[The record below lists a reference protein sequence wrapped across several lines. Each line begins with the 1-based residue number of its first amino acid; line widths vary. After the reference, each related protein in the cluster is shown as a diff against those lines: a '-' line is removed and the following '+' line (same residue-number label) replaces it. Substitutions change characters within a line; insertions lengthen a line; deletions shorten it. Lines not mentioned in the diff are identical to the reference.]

1 MQNDMENNTMPNE
14 LIISENEFNAL
25 IKSQP
30 DVRYQY
36 ALKRIVDT
44 ETMWSFVDNN
54 GAFFIQSYGNER
66 LFQIWS
72 SKEYAHAFCVKDW
85 SNWKIEA
92 ISLDTFENSIID
104 FICKEELSINVFPT
118 GQEVLSKVVG
128 LNQFAEDL
136 SHALEDYK

>member
-1 MQNDMENNTMPNE
+1 MEHNTMPNE

-44 ETMWSFVDNN
+44 ETIWSIVDNN
-54 GAFFIQSYGNER
+54 GAFFIPSYGNER
-66 LFQIWS
+66 LFPIWS

-104 FICKEELSINVFPT
+104 FICKEELSINVFSNRARSI
-118 GQEVLSKVVG
+118 G
-128 LNQFAEDL
+128 
-136 SHALEDYK
+136 

>member
-54 GAFFIQSYGNER
+54 GAFFYS
-66 LFQIWS
+66 
-72 SKEYAHAFCVKDW
+72 
-85 SNWKIEA
+85 
-92 ISLDTFENSIID
+92 
-104 FICKEELSINVFPT
+104 
-118 GQEVLSKVVG
+118 VLW
-128 LNQFAEDL
+128 
-136 SHALEDYK
+136 

>member
-1 MQNDMENNTMPNE
+1 MENNTIPNE
-14 LIISENEFNAL
+14 VIISEKEFNAL

-36 ALKRIVDT
+36 ALKRIADT
-44 ETMWSFVDNN
+44 ETMWSIVDSN
-54 GAFFIQSYGNER
+54 GAFLIQSYANER
-66 LFQIWS
+66 LLPIWS
-72 SKEYAHAFCVKDW
+72 SKEYAHAFCVRGW
-85 SNWKIEA
+85 SNYKIKA

-104 FICKEELSINVFPT
+104 FICKEGLSINVFPT
-118 GQEVLSKVVG
+118 GQEVLGKVVG

>member
-1 MQNDMENNTMPNE
+1 MPNE

-44 ETMWSFVDNN
+44 ETIWSIVDNN
-54 GAFFIQSYGNER
+54 GAFFISSYGNER
-66 LFQIWS
+66 LFPIWS
-72 SKEYAHAFCVKDW
+72 SKEYAHVFCVKDW

-92 ISLDTFENSIID
+92 ISLDTFENYIID

-118 GQEVLSKVVG
+118 GQEV
-128 LNQFAEDL
+128 
-136 SHALEDYK
+136 

>member
-14 LIISENEFNAL
+14 LIISEKEFNAL

-36 ALKRIVDT
+36 ALKRIADT
-44 ETMWSFVDNN
+44 ETMWSIVDNN
-54 GAFFIQSYGNER
+54 GAFVIHSYGNER
-66 LFQIWS
+66 LLPIWS
-72 SKEYAHAFCVKDW
+72 SKEYAHAFCVKYW
-85 SNWKIEA
+85 SNCKIKA

-104 FICKEELSINVFPT
+104 FICKEGLSINVFPT
-118 GQEVLSKVVG
+118 GQEVLGKVVG

-136 SHALEDYK
+136 SHELEDY

>member
-1 MQNDMENNTMPNE
+1 MENNTIPNE
-14 LIISENEFNAL
+14 VIISGKEFNAL

-30 DVRYQY
+30 NVRYQY
-36 ALKRIVDT
+36 AIKRIADT
-44 ETMWSFVDNN
+44 ETMWSIVDNN

-66 LFQIWS
+66 LLPIWS

-85 SNWKIEA
+85 YNYKIKA

-104 FICKEELSINVFPT
+104 FICKEGLSINVFPT
-118 GQEVLSKVVG
+118 GQEVLGKVVG